1 MWGYP
6 DELFNVENEG
16 EIDMRKRHSKH
27 DKQLKSI
34 EDVEPTELIRRI
46 KIVRFDAAD
55 FLDSE
60 VLASIIRNRHQ
71 NSAGVVNEATVVLNK
86 RIQVLVGKRLRSV
99 TWIGMA
105 FRGSTVIE
113 DTIDYVW
120 DALLDGE
127 GLSNCE
133 VYFAVFVRDR
143 VDDYMRHLLSQKNSM
158 ESVDAW
164 TVANED
170 GGSTPFI
177 DSVENEDAE
186 TPEEILI
193 RTRLTAAMRGKLL
206 SLPQAERDA
215 FFLRIE
221 CLYEWKEV
229 AEFIGCSIPT
239 ARQHLER
246 GLKKLQ
252 GAME

>member
-1 MWGYP
+1 
-6 DELFNVENEG
+6 
-16 EIDMRKRHSKH
+16 MRKRHSKH
-27 DKQLKSI
+27 EEQLKSI
-34 EDVEPTELIRRI
+34 EETAPVELIRRI
-46 KIVRFDAAD
+46 RIVNHEAAD

-60 VLASIIRNRHQ
+60 VLASIIRNRHHK
-71 NSAGVVNEATVVLNK
+71 SAGVVNEATVALNK
-86 RIQVLVGKRLRSV
+86 RIQVLVGKRLRGAGWS
-99 TWIGMA
+99 GMTV
-105 FRGSTVIE
+105 RGNTVIE

-133 VYFAVFVRDR
+133 VYFVVFVRDR
-143 VDDYMRHLLSQKNSM
+143 VDDYMRHLLSKKNSM
-158 ESVDAW
+158 ESIDAR
-164 TVANED
+164 TVTDED

-177 DSVENEDAE
+177 DTVGDDDAE

-193 RTRLTAAMRGKLL
+193 RTRLTAAVLGKLM
-206 SLPQAERDA
+206 SLPQAERNA
-215 FFLRIE
+215 FYFRIE
-221 CLYEWKEV
+221 CLYEWKKV
-229 AEFIGCSIPT
+229 AELIGCSIPT